1 MRIKD
6 VLHDIRNSYRRS
18 LEKCSTQDH
27 CENNSIITDQQVAG
41 KKDIWDCAE
50 QLLINKTILNEVKRN
65 RRNL

>member
-1 MRIKD
+1 MYKNKIYPGCINIH
-6 VLHDIRNSYRRS
+6 L
-18 LEKCSTQDH
+18 QDH